1 MVKTHKWQSL
11 LDSTEEKMIQTQAG
25 FEPTTPMD
33 HINHKKILVVRGI
46 EPQISGWESKT
57 LPLSYGGLLH
67 KMH

>member
-1 MVKTHKWQSL
+1 
-11 LDSTEEKMIQTQAG
+11 MIQTQAG

-57 LPLSYGGLLH
+57 LPLSYEGLLYNLG
-67 KMH
+67 KKTIQTNIPMIQF